1 MPSKLD
7 ILHGHVVLVDDG
19 IAPIQHRNTRSFLC
33 KHTYVTLI
41 PDCYNGAIQRSTWD
55 SGQLWL
61 LYI

>member
-41 PDCYNGAIQRSTWD
+41 PDCYNGAIQRST
-55 SGQLWL
+55 
-61 LYI
+61 